1 MRLHPLARYAL
12 GRLGEVVGVMLAV
25 SFLVYL
31 VLEHNAADVAVK
43 VLGGYSAQEQRALWL
58 HENGYDA
65 PFLLRYV
72 TWLGHFLRG
81 QWGSST
87 HYREEVAVLLP
98 PYLAQTGILAGLTFA
113 LMVPLSFALGIAAGV
128 REGSLVDRVISFLC
142 VFTTSIPEFAS
153 AVFLSAV
160 FVFWLGVLPV
170 LPVLYLRRLVDDPAV
185 YLASRRAAPNAG
197 EADFLVI
204 FAQPLLLTTVLASLL
219 CGGMLG
225 AYYAVTTWLPTYL
238 ATERHLSVAG
248 TTGYLLILISGSFAG
263 YLTNAWACDR
273 LGRRLCFSL
282 FAVCGIAAILAYTHV
297 AVDGALLLALGFPLG
312 FFNSGIMAGCG
323 AYLAELYPTAVRG
336 SGQGFSYNSGRALG
350 ALCPALIG
358 RWSQHGTLPEAI
370 SLVTVGAY
378 LVVILA
384 AWALPET
391 RGRAFTAVP
400 DGVG

>member
-160 FVFWLGVLPV
+160 FVFWLGVLPGASTMTSGFDWREIV
-170 LPVLYLRRLVDDPAV
+170 LPVLV
-185 YLASRRAAPNAG
+185 
-197 EADFLVI
+197 
-204 FAQPLLLTTVLASLL
+204 LLLYDFGYVARIVRASMAEVMTQPYVRTALMKGASPARIIFHHALRNALVAPITVIMLQIPWLLSGVIVVEVFFAYKGFGTVLYQACLNSDVALIEACAMISVVVIVGTQL
-219 CGGMLG
+219 VCDIL
-225 AYYAVTTWLPTYL
+225 YAVLNPRVQLT
-238 ATERHLSVAG
+238 ARG
-248 TTGYLLILISGSFAG
+248 T
-263 YLTNAWACDR
+263 
-273 LGRRLCFSL
+273 
-282 FAVCGIAAILAYTHV
+282 
-297 AVDGALLLALGFPLG
+297 
-312 FFNSGIMAGCG
+312 
-323 AYLAELYPTAVRG
+323 
-336 SGQGFSYNSGRALG
+336 
-350 ALCPALIG
+350 
-358 RWSQHGTLPEAI
+358 
-370 SLVTVGAY
+370 
-378 LVVILA
+378 
-384 AWALPET
+384 
-391 RGRAFTAVP
+391 
-400 DGVG
+400 